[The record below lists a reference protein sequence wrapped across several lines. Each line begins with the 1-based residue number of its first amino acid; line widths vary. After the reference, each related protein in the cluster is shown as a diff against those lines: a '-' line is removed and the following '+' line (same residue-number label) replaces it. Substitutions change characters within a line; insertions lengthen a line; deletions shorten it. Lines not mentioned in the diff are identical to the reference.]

1 MFKRL
6 LQSSKGRSSSKTAMK
21 IGVTTAQAC
30 DFIAD
35 SIIRQISH
43 YVPAIAMKH
52 VPMVFS
58 ACEPLLYNH
67 LLPTR
72 FLVKQ
77 MDNERGTIETPAS
90 LLCEL
95 LGLSIDKIADDVTL
109 KDYGLDSIGGLLITF
124 NQKLCFSCNF
134 FFKQSVTARNWLVTS
149 ASRLDSWSSWGPWPL
164 DSLMTWS
171 PLVRKLETPLW
182 KLTTMLTPN
191 TYQLPKRTWW
201 NGLHMVKWLQ
211 RTYPVC
217 NRAFGFLMF
226 VLSPLFWIL
235 VLIMRWL

>member
-1 MFKRL
+1 
-6 LQSSKGRSSSKTAMK
+6 MK
-21 IGVTTAQAC
+21 IGVSTAQAC
-30 DFIAD
+30 EFIAD

-95 LGLSIDKIADDVTL
+95 LGLSIDKIANDVTL
-109 KDYGLDSIGGLLITF
+109 KDYGLDSLGGLLIIFKGCCVF
-124 NQKLCFSCNF
+124 NLQFL
-134 FFKQSVTARNWLVTS
+134 FKPSDTARNW
-149 ASRLDSWSSWGPWPL
+149 RG
-164 DSLMTWS
+164 
-171 PLVRKLETPLW
+171 
-182 KLTTMLTPN
+182 
-191 TYQLPKRTWW
+191 
-201 NGLHMVKWLQ
+201 
-211 RTYPVC
+211 
-217 NRAFGFLMF
+217 
-226 VLSPLFWIL
+226 IL
-235 VLIMRWL
+235 VSKLASWNSSDL

>member
-1 MFKRL
+1 
-6 LQSSKGRSSSKTAMK
+6 MK

-30 DFIAD
+30 EFIAD

-77 MDNERGTIETPAS
+77 MDNERGTRETPAS

-95 LGLSIDKIADDVTL
+95 LGLGIDKIADDVTL
-109 KDYGLDSIGGLLITF
+109 KDYGLDSLGGLLIIGF
-124 NQKLCFSCNF
+124 KRSFVSYLNF
-134 FFKQSVTARNWLVTS
+134 
-149 ASRLDSWSSWGPWPL
+149 
-164 DSLMTWS
+164 
-171 PLVRKLETPLW
+171 
-182 KLTTMLTPN
+182 
-191 TYQLPKRTWW
+191 
-201 NGLHMVKWLQ
+201 
-211 RTYPVC
+211 
-217 NRAFGFLMF
+217 
-226 VLSPLFWIL
+226 LF
-235 VLIMRWL
+235 

>member
-6 LQSSKGRSSSKTAMK
+6 LQSTKGRSSSKTAMK

-30 DFIAD
+30 EFIAD

-43 YVPAIAMKH
+43 YVPAISMKH

-72 FLVKQ
+72 FLVQQ

-95 LGLSIDKIADDVTL
+95 LGLSIDKITNDVTL
-109 KDYGLDSIGGLLITF
+109 KDYGLDSLGGLSIFLREAVYLTY
-124 NQKLCFSCNF
+124 NF
-134 FFKQSVTARNWLVTS
+134 FKPSDTARNWRVILILKL
-149 ASRLDSWSSWGPWPL
+149 ASWNSS
-164 DSLMTWS
+164 
-171 PLVRKLETPLW
+171 
-182 KLTTMLTPN
+182 
-191 TYQLPKRTWW
+191 
-201 NGLHMVKWLQ
+201 GL
-211 RTYPVC
+211 
-217 NRAFGFLMF
+217 
-226 VLSPLFWIL
+226 
-235 VLIMRWL
+235 

>member
-1 MFKRL
+1 
-6 LQSSKGRSSSKTAMK
+6 MK

-30 DFIAD
+30 EFIAD

-95 LGLSIDKIADDVTL
+95 LGLSIDKITDDVTL
-109 KDYGLDSIGGLLITF
+109 KDYGLDSLGGLLIIF
-124 NQKLCFSCNF
+124 KGSCVSYLRF
-134 FFKQSVTARNWLVTS
+134 LLKPSDTARNWQV
-149 ASRLDSWSSWGPWPL
+149 
-164 DSLMTWS
+164 
-171 PLVRKLETPLW
+171 
-182 KLTTMLTPN
+182 
-191 TYQLPKRTWW
+191 
-201 NGLHMVKWLQ
+201 
-211 RTYPVC
+211 
-217 NRAFGFLMF
+217 
-226 VLSPLFWIL
+226 IL
-235 VLIMRWL
+235 VLKLASWNSSGL

>member
-6 LQSSKGRSSSKTAMK
+6 LLSTKGRSSAKTALK

-35 SIIRQISH
+35 SIIRQVSH
-43 YVPAIAMKH
+43 YVPAIALKH

-77 MDNERGTIETPAS
+77 MDNERGTRETPAS

-109 KDYGLDSIGGLLITF
+109 KDYGLDSLGGLLVKC
-124 NQKLCFSCNF
+124 NAKLRFSLANF
-134 FFKQSVTARNWLVTS
+134 SLSYPVQQGTS
-149 ASRLDSWSSWGPWPL
+149 G
-164 DSLMTWS
+164 
-171 PLVRKLETPLW
+171 PLW
-182 KLTTMLTPN
+182 
-191 TYQLPKRTWW
+191 YQSWPTGAPRVHEHW
-201 NGLHMVKWLQ
+201 N
-211 RTYPVC
+211 P
-217 NRAFGFLMF
+217 
-226 VLSPLFWIL
+226 
-235 VLIMRWL
+235 

>member
-1 MFKRL
+1 
-6 LQSSKGRSSSKTAMK
+6 MK

-30 DFIAD
+30 EFIAD

-77 MDNERGTIETPAS
+77 MDDERGTRETPAS
-90 LLCEL
+90 LLCQL

-109 KDYGLDSIGGLLITF
+109 KDYGLDSLGG
-124 NQKLCFSCNF
+124 
-134 FFKQSVTARNWLVTS
+134 
-149 ASRLDSWSSWGPWPL
+149 
-164 DSLMTWS
+164 
-171 PLVRKLETPLW
+171 
-182 KLTTMLTPN
+182 
-191 TYQLPKRTWW
+191 
-201 NGLHMVKWLQ
+201 
-211 RTYPVC
+211 
-217 NRAFGFLMF
+217 
-226 VLSPLFWIL
+226 
-235 VLIMRWL
+235 VLIIFKGSCVFSLTISL